1 VNIKRRGER
10 AGSSDSPV
18 PCHQRD
24 PVYDDCGAD
33 DLVCRVALEVQSLD
47 CPTNLKCERPRLNSR
62 QSSHKLRMLQIDFA
76 APNSESSLISQ
87 RTIAEMLH
95 ESLIRASFP
104 GGFIHEL
111 YYKSEISSHKKWT
124 ILNIP
129 NSAIHGRG
137 NVNRDRCPCSGLVE
151 PSCGDPFT
159 FASGSGRSWNFT
171 TLGFVPLPPSM

>member
-1 VNIKRRGER
+1 
-10 AGSSDSPV
+10 
-18 PCHQRD
+18 
-24 PVYDDCGAD
+24 
-33 DLVCRVALEVQSLD
+33 
-47 CPTNLKCERPRLNSR
+47 
-62 QSSHKLRMLQIDFA
+62 
-76 APNSESSLISQ
+76 
-87 RTIAEMLH
+87 MLH

-159 FASGSGRSWNFT
+159 SRADQDEAGTSRPWASSLCRLRCARPDLWRRS
-171 TLGFVPLPPSM
+171 PSDKGHEG